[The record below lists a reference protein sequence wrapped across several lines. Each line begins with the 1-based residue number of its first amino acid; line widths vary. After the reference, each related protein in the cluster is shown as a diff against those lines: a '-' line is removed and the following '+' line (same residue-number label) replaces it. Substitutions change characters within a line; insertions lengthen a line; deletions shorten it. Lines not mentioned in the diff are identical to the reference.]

1 MPYSHT
7 LHTKCEWPAGGK
19 VFGRARQMLNNRNG
33 ITLTNDTQKKNGMR
47 ISNGAKFVEFALTTI
62 IEKVFIAMVVP
73 SPPPKRI
80 YSTCCTLQRFIA
92 AATTTEGVRIFAR
105 KPTDRYAWSSLA
117 VDGLR
122 L

>member
-1 MPYSHT
+1 
-7 LHTKCEWPAGGK
+7 
-19 VFGRARQMLNNRNG
+19 
-33 ITLTNDTQKKNGMR
+33 MR

-105 KPTDRYAWSSLA
+105 KPTDHYAWSSLA
-117 VDGLR
+117 VDGLTDYHAQR
-122 L
+122 SHNAYLASIS